1 MAAPDR
7 VLPCLLDRLISSGN
21 SPGIGTRISAAAT
34 LRNYQQSVLRD
45 LNWLLN
51 ANATMDET
59 EAAEFPEVGRSVL
72 NYGTRDF
79 CGVTASSINVSEV
92 ERELTEA
99 IRLFEP
105 RIIPSTL
112 AITALPPADNAVL
125 NLVAFEIRAEVWAVP
140 FPEQVFIRTELD
152 LETGQYQLR

>member
-1 MAAPDR
+1 MATTRDYI
-7 VLPCLLDRLISSGN
+7 LPCLLDRITAGA
-21 SPGIGTRISAAAT
+21 GEGTRSAAAT

-45 LNWLLN
+45 LHWLLN
-51 ANATMDET
+51 ARSGLDADI
-59 EAAEFPEVGRSVL
+59 AAEFPEVNRSTL

-79 CGVTASSINVSEV
+79 CGVSASSVNVGEV
-92 ERELTEA
+92 ERELGEA

-105 RIIPSTL
+105 RIIPSSL
-112 AITALPPADNAVL
+112 SIKAVASKDKTSL

-152 LETGQYQLR
+152 LETGQYSLR